1 MRKRALTTALAV
13 LLAIGGVAAVGSPAT
28 AAADNTPTAKP
39 LLGWSS
45 WSFIRKNPTA
55 AIIEAQAKAMKDSG
69 LTKLGYQYVNI
80 DDFWYQC
87 PGAQGPNVD
96 QNGRWVIDSTKFPA
110 QGSKS
115 GIQVT
120 ADYVHSLGLKFG
132 LYMTPGI
139 SKQAVEQN
147 SAIEGTPYHAR
158 DIATS
163 YNEANYNCGGMVGID
178 YTKPGAQA
186 FIDGWAKQ
194 FASWG
199 VDYLKL
205 DGVGTQDIQDVQAWS
220 TALVNTGRKIHLEL
234 SNSLDINNAKAWQDL
249 ADGWRTGGDVECYC
263 GADDSS
269 FPLTSWASVA
279 SRFDQVAAW
288 AGNGGPKGFN
298 DYDSLEIGNGDN
310 DGLTPDERRTQ
321 ASLWSLAA
329 SPLILGTDLTHLDA
343 SDLSLLRNADVLAVD
358 QDGIDAKRISGD
370 ADTQVF
376 AKKETNGDVIVG
388 LFNTAGAP
396 RAVST
401 TVAALG
407 LSRAVDYSLQDLW
420 TGAKSESTGTIST
433 DVPAHGVALY
443 RVRALHHADL
453 LAKPNTSVSLTWDA
467 VGADP
472 LKRTG
477 VLEFVDNGSTPVRDV
492 SLALKAS
499 SGATV
504 TPASVPSRSVVW
516 PGEKIRIPFTVTI
529 AASDTLFTTASVNAS
544 ADFRYLIG
552 GSGKLAA
559 ADSTTVSH
567 PVTGPYKTFAS
578 TTAQFSQLGDR
589 LGIQAQGADLWGST
603 NEYGAMYLPGKE
615 HDGSTTVVRI
625 DSQANS
631 NVWAKAGI
639 MVRNDISNAN
649 AGAGHVILAETP
661 GNGFLLDWDSDGD
674 GLLDQQASVA
684 TAVYPAWLKLVRSG
698 TTFSGYYSTDGV
710 TWNLVGTG
718 TVPSAAATQD
728 VGVYAISHAPRT
740 TAEVDFSGFSAN

>member
-1 MRKRALTTALAV
+1 MAKRVLTAALAG
-13 LLAIGGVAAVGSPAT
+13 LLMITGLAVTAPT
-28 AAADNTPTAKP
+28 AAADSAPTVKP
-39 LLGWSS
+39 PMGWSS
-45 WSFIRKNPTA
+45 WSFVRKNPTA

-69 LTKLGYQYVNI
+69 LTRLGYQYVNI

-96 QNGRWVIDSTKFPA
+96 QYGRWVIDSTKFPA
-110 QGSKS
+110 QGAKS
-115 GIQVT
+115 GIQAT

-139 SKQAVEQN
+139 AKQAVEQN
-147 SAIEGTPYHAR
+147 TAIEGTPYHAA

-178 YTKPGAQA
+178 FTKPGAQA

-220 TALVNTGRKIHLEL
+220 EALRNTGRKIHLEL
-234 SNSLDINNAKAWQDL
+234 SNNLDINNAKAWQDL

-263 GADDSS
+263 GANDSS

-279 SRFDQVAAW
+279 SRFDQVADW
-288 AGNGGPKGFN
+288 APYGGPAGFN
-298 DYDSLEIGNGDN
+298 DYDSVEIGNGAN
-310 DGLTPDERRTQ
+310 NGLTLDERKTQ
-321 ASLWSLAA
+321 LSLWSLAA
-329 SPLILGTDLTHLDA
+329 SPLFLGTDLTHLDPT
-343 SDLSLLRNADVLAVD
+343 DLSLLRNEDVLAVD

-388 LFNTAGAP
+388 LFNTAAAP

-401 TVAALG
+401 TAAALG
-407 LSRAVDYSLQDLW
+407 LPRAADYSLQDLW
-420 TGAKSESTGTIST
+420 SREKTESTGTISV

-443 RVRALHHADL
+443 RVRALHHVDL
-453 LAKPNTSVSLTWDA
+453 GAKPNTSVSLTWDA
-467 VGADP
+467 AGSDS

-477 VLEFVDNGSTPVRDV
+477 VLEFVDNGSTPVRNV

-499 SGATV
+499 SGASV
-504 TPASVPSRSVVW
+504 TPASVPTRQIVW
-516 PGEKIRIPFTVTI
+516 PGEKIRVPFTVAI
-529 AASDTLFTTASVNAS
+529 PASDNLFTTTSVKAT
-544 ADFRYLIG
+544 ADFRYLVG
-552 GSGKLAA
+552 GSGELAA
-559 ADSTTVSH
+559 ADSTTVNH
-567 PVTGPYKTFAS
+567 PVTGPYQTFAS
-578 TTAQFSQLGDR
+578 TTAQFSQVGDR
-589 LGIQAQGADLWGST
+589 LGIQAQGADLWGSV

-615 HDGSTTVVRI
+615 HDGSTTVVKI
-625 DSQANS
+625 DSQS
-631 NVWAKAGI
+631 DTNVWAKAGI
-639 MVRNDISNAN
+639 MVRNDITNAN

-684 TAVYPAWLKLVRSG
+684 SAVYPAWLKLVRSG
-698 TTFSGYYSTDGV
+698 TTFSGYYSTDGT

-718 TVPSAAATQD
+718 DVPSAAATQD

-740 TAEVDFSGFSAN
+740 TAEVDFSGFSTN